1 MMKIA
6 YLLFIGLM
14 LAGNCFGLFQLIYQK
29 QTFIE
34 KFPELTPKNIFWL
47 QLLPV
52 MNIAGLAGMLFFK
65 SWSPYVA
72 VAGALLVIV
81 ADVYLNIRYHLYV
94 AIPSALIL
102 LWLIVFFWNK
112 FK

>member
-1 MMKIA
+1 MKWL
-6 YLLFIGLM
+6 YFIFLGLM
-14 LAGNCFGLFQLIYQK
+14 LAGNSFGFFQLVTQK
-29 QTFIE
+29 QTFLE
-34 KFPELTPKNIFWL
+34 KFPELTPKNIFWF

-52 MNIAGLAGMLFFK
+52 LNIAGLAGMLFFK

-81 ADVYLNIRYHLYV
+81 ADIYFNIRYHLFV